1 MPSRARVEAFIKT
14 VEAGDFVGAL
24 EEFYAEDA
32 TMRENA
38 DPPRQ
43 GLSALIAHE
52 KGLLAAFRA
61 IAARPASRH
70 ALDGDTVVINWVFD
84 FTAHDGSTITLD
96 ELALQ
101 RWRGE
106 RIAEERFYYD
116 TRPFARRAAR

>member
-1 MPSRARVEAFIKT
+1 MPSRARVEALIKT

-24 EEFYAEDA
+24 EEFYTDDA
-32 TMRENA
+32 TMGENA
-38 DPPRQ
+38 DPPRR

-52 KGLLAAFRA
+52 KAMLQAFRT
-61 IAARPASRH
+61 ITTRPVSRY
-70 ALDGDTVVINWVFD
+70 ALDGDTVVINWVFV
-84 FTAHDGSTITLD
+84 FTARDGSTMTLD

-116 TRPFARRAAR
+116 TRALAR